1 MNRPYSEATRDLAA
15 RAIHDHRYRD
25 LDHGGDVWASDY
37 EERTEAYALADGV
50 LDALAAAGLLLPEGA
65 ETRTEWGVRLVWDD
79 GRPDDIFPAADHADA
94 VGRFRTHR
102 RMRAQ
107 GGWLVTPHIV
117 RREALS
123 YASPWTPSDAE
134 GRAVGDSKAFQDPS
148 VSVEE
153 TPL

>member
-1 MNRPYSEATRDLAA
+1 MTQPLHADDLSTTEYMLAGALCRSGVHHPQLPVGSTVCGVCAELAA
-15 RAIHDHRYRD
+15 FA
-25 LDHGGDVWASDY
+25 VV
-37 EERTEAYALADGV
+37 ALADH
-50 LDALAAAGLLLPEGA
+50 LLPEGA

-107 GGWLVTPHIV
+107 GDWLVTPHIV

-123 YASPWTPSDAE
+123 YASPWTASDAV
-134 GRAVGDSKAFQDPS
+134 RLAVGDESNDLKSS
-148 VSVEE
+148 VVQPTQE
-153 TPL
+153 